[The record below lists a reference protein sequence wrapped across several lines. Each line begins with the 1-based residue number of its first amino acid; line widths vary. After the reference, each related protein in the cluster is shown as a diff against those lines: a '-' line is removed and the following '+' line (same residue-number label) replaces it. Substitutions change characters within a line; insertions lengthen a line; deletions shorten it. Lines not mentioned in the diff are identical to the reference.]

1 MKNQISL
8 PDILKKE
15 RLSKIRSKQYFC
27 LPSLIILICLLPTL
41 VIDIA
46 HGQQPKINQGN
57 LVSDSGGADPIFW
70 QSFAPSSNGI
80 LDRIDF
86 YVGPGAQDAEG
97 NALDNLATI
106 DVFQG
111 EGADGF
117 QLSTGTLML
126 LSNGTTGSEWREYIL
141 PDPIYVIAGAA
152 YTFRVSVPG

>member
-1 MKNQISL
+1 MYRIVGAL
-8 PDILKKE
+8 ILY
-15 RLSKIRSKQYFC
+15 S
-27 LPSLIILICLLPTL
+27 
-41 VIDIA
+41 
-46 HGQQPKINQGN
+46 GN
-57 LVSDSGGADPIFW
+57 LSHHQVTVY
-70 QSFAPSSNGI
+70 